1 MADEDKDLWTSANE
15 TSTEATPTEPEAQ
28 PEQQAAEP
36 ARDERGR
43 FAAKAEETATPQQ
56 PEKTVEAT
64 QPQQPEPSRDD
75 HGIPSWRLKEEADAK
90 REALERAQRYERELE
105 DLRRAFAA
113 TQQQLAPKPEI
124 PSVWENPDGYFDHR
138 IPQAI
143 DPVKSEISQLREFYS
158 KRDAVRTHGA
168 ETVQA
173 AYKAMDQAA
182 RSGDPE
188 ALAAV
193 ARVKQSMDPYGDIV
207 TWHKKQTIFSTIGDN
222 PDAFFEKTLE
232 DRIAKDPSFQAKL
245 LERIRG
251 QAQQRP
257 STVTPLPPS
266 LNKMAAAVQPVE
278 EDDGGEA
285 GLLRNA
291 LRR

>member
-1 MADEDKDLWTSANE
+1 MADEDKDLWTSAND
-15 TSTEATPTEPEAQ
+15 TEAAPAAPETPPEPQATEPT
-28 PEQQAAEP
+28 
-36 ARDERGR
+36 RDERGR
-43 FAAKAEETATPQQ
+43 FAAKAEETANTQQ
-56 PEKTVEAT
+56 APAETAP
-64 QPQQPEPSRDD
+64 PQQPEPSRDD

-90 REALERAQRYERELE
+90 REALDRAQRYERENE
-105 DLRRAFAA
+105 EMRRRLAA
-113 TQQQLAPKPEI
+113 IEQQTPKQEI
-124 PSVWENPDGYFDHR
+124 PNIWDNPDGYLDHR

-158 KRDAVRTHGA
+158 QRDAVRTHGA
-168 ETVQA
+168 EAVKA
-173 AYKAMDQAA
+173 AYSALDQAA
-182 RSGDPE
+182 RAGDPE
-188 ALAAV
+188 AMAAV
-193 ARVKQSMDPYGDIV
+193 SRVKQSMDPYGDMV

-232 DRIAKDPSFQAKL
+232 ERIAKDPNFQAKL

-266 LNKMAAAVQPVE
+266 LNRTAAAVQPVE
-278 EDDGGEA
+278 DDDGGEA
-285 GLLRNA
+285 GLLRTA

>member
-1 MADEDKDLWTSANE
+1 MADDDKDLWNSAND
-15 TSTEATPTEPEAQ
+15 TSTEAPPAPETTP
-28 PEQQAAEP
+28 EP
-36 ARDERGR
+36 APEPSRDERGR
-43 FAAKAEETATPQQ
+43 FAAKVEETANPQ
-56 PEKTVEAT
+56 PETPVEQPTA
-64 QPQQPEPSRDD
+64 PQQPEPQRED

-90 REALERAQRYERELE
+90 REALERAQRYEREVE
-105 DLRRAFAA
+105 QMRRELAA
-113 TQQQLAPKPEI
+113 MQRQNEPKPEVPQI
-124 PSVWENPDGYFDHR
+124 WDNPDGYFDHR
-138 IPQAI
+138 SREAI

-158 KRDAVRTHGA
+158 QRDAVRTHGV
-168 ETVQA
+168 ETVKA
-173 AYKAMDQAA
+173 AYSSLDQAA

-188 ALAAV
+188 ALAVV
-193 ARVKQSMDPYGDIV
+193 ARVKQSLDPYGDMV

-222 PDAFFEKTLE
+222 PDAFVEKQLE
-232 DRIAKDPSFQAKL
+232 EKLKDPAYQAKL

-266 LNKMAAAVQPVE
+266 LNRAAAAMQPVE
-278 EDDGGEA
+278 DDDGGEA

>member
-1 MADEDKDLWTSANE
+1 MADDDKDLWNSAIE
-15 TSTEATPTEPEAQ
+15 TEAAPVAETPAEPEPAQ
-28 PEQQAAEP
+28 ESER
-36 ARDERGR
+36 ARDDKGR
-43 FAAKAEETATPQQ
+43 FAAKSVEEPATEPPVQQHAEPQ
-56 PEKTVEAT
+56 K
-64 QPQQPEPSRDD
+64 PEPQTE

-105 DLRRAFAA
+105 DMRRQFAA
-113 TQQQLAPKPEI
+113 MQKQNEPKPEVPQI
-124 PSVWENPDGYFDHR
+124 WDNPDGYFDHR
-138 IPQAI
+138 ASEAI
-143 DPVKSEISQLREFYS
+143 DPVKSEITRLREFYS
-158 KRDAVRTHGA
+158 QRDAIRTHGA
-168 ETVQA
+168 ETVKA
-173 AYKAMDQAA
+173 AYDALDQAA

-193 ARVKQSMDPYGDIV
+193 SRVKSSMDPYGDMV

-232 DRIAKDPSFQAKL
+232 ERLSKDPQFQAKL

-266 LNKMAAAVQPVE
+266 LNKTAAAVQPVE
-278 EDDGGEA
+278 EDEGEA
-285 GLLRNA
+285 GLLRSA

>member
-1 MADEDKDLWTSANE
+1 MADEDKDLWTSAND
-15 TSTEATPTEPEAQ
+15 STEAPAAPETPPDQPQETEPS
-28 PEQQAAEP
+28 
-36 ARDERGR
+36 RDERGR
-43 FAAKAEETATPQQ
+43 FAAKAEETASPQ
-56 PEKTVEAT
+56 PEAPVEQAAT
-64 QPQQPEPSRDD
+64 PTPQPEPRDD

-90 REALERAQRYERELE
+90 REALERASRYEREVE
-105 DLRRAFAA
+105 EMRRALAA
-113 TQQQLAPKPEI
+113 LQQQATPKPEVPQI
-124 PSVWENPDGYFDHR
+124 WDNPDGYFDHR
-138 IPQAI
+138 SREAI

-158 KRDAVRTHGA
+158 QRDAIRTHGA
-168 ETVQA
+168 DAVKT
-173 AYKAMDQAA
+173 AYVALDQAA
-182 RSGDPE
+182 KSGDPE

-193 ARVKQSMDPYGDIV
+193 SRVKSSMDPYGDIV

-222 PDAFFEKTLE
+222 PDAFVEKQLE
-232 DRIAKDPSFQAKL
+232 EKLKDPAYQAKL

-266 LNKMAAAVQPVE
+266 LNRMAAAVQPVE
-278 EDDGGEA
+278 DEDTGEA